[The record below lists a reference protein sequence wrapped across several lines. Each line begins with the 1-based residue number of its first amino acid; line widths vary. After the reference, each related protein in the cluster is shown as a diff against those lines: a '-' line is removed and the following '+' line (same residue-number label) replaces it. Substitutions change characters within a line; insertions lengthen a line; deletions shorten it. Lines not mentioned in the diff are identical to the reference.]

1 MNSYKR
7 VMTALDGK
15 KPDSVPVMVF
25 NRDWTMNHLGFSM
38 QDLMCNVEKFVFAQ
52 YYCARTFGYDVV
64 QDAHGI
70 NAESEAMGCRL
81 EFSEDFKIKI
91 TDHPI
96 KNYEEHLAELKIANP
111 YSDGRLPRLLK
122 QVKRLKELCGNELV
136 VNSYIQAPFRQ
147 AAMLRGND
155 VYRDIIR
162 NRDKLYDLLDI
173 VLTNQI
179 IYATALVHAG
189 ADVISISDPT
199 SSGDVVSPQQ
209 WLDIGYRYIKE
220 LVKHIKKTK
229 VKVYLHICGDTNDR
243 IDTFGSLDLDGISL
257 DEKVDLE
264 YARKKLGAKICIIG
278 NVGTSNLLLNSPE
291 EIAEESRMCIEKAGK
306 DGSFIL
312 CPGCGISK
320 DCPPENIAAMVTA
333 AKSYGY

>member
-1 MNSYKR
+1 
-7 VMTALDGK
+7 MTALEGN
-15 KPDSVPVMVF
+15 KPDCVPVMVF
-25 NRDWTMNHLGFSM
+25 NRDWTMHQLGFSM
-38 QDLMCNVEKFVFAQ
+38 QDLMCNVQRFVFAQ
-52 YYCARTFGYDVV
+52 YYCARAFGYDVV

-70 NAESEAMGCRL
+70 NAESEAMGCKL
-81 EFSEDFKIKI
+81 EFSEGFKIKI
-91 TDHPI
+91 TDHPV
-96 KNYEEHLAELKIANP
+96 KDYEQHLAELKTADP
-111 YSDGRLPRLLK
+111 QSDGRLPQLLEQTRRLK
-122 QVKRLKELCGNELV
+122 QLCANEFV
-136 VNSYIQAPFRQ
+136 VNPYIQAPFRQ

-155 VYRDIIR
+155 IYKDIIR
-162 NRDKLYDLLDI
+162 KRDKLYDLLDI
-173 VLTNQI
+173 VLKNQI
-179 IYATALVHAG
+179 IYASALVQAG

-209 WLDIGYRYIKE
+209 WLEIGYRYIKE

-264 YARKKLGAKICIIG
+264 QARKRLGSKMCIIG
-278 NVGTSNLLLNSPE
+278 NVGTTNLLLNSPE

-306 DGSFIL
+306 EGSFIL

-320 DCPPENIAAMVTA
+320 DCPPENITAMVTA
-333 AKSYGY
+333 AKSYRY